1 MIGGFSFCGVDIADI
16 GLEYAPDNAET
27 YVYQP
32 ATWRSFD
39 ETVDVHPGGYHYGD
53 SAEVKEFSLRCFY
66 EEKHLT
72 HGFMTRFFDLFK
84 RGRTGR
90 LVFKR
95 RPWCYYTATVSERPD
110 ISELSNYMNGIVTI
124 HMKAHYPFA
133 RSDVR
138 QLDPFDESAL
148 DMLANTALFQR
159 PEQELPTSFIP
170 PANLTDTIL
179 LHNPGTE
186 RAPCGIAIAGDAV
199 DGVIIA
205 NLTTGENVKFI
216 GLSTQVLGNNYI
228 LCDGMNGKTVITN
241 GYSSS
246 YGFMYHDYGFISLE
260 SGFPID
266 RNVSA
271 VYSGADVTIPSGLTR
286 DVVGH
291 HIWLDNQWRKITAQP
306 SPYEITVNPA
316 PSGEGQEV
324 TDITRMNE
332 IKITPVGDCTLTR
345 LEFIYTPTYT

>member
-16 GLEYAPDNAET
+16 GLEYAPDISET

-32 ATWRSFD
+32 STFRLFE
-39 ETVDVHPGGYHYGD
+39 ETVDVHPGGYLYGTA
-53 SAEVKEFSLRCFY
+53 AEVKEFSLRCYY
-66 EEKHLT
+66 EEKHLA
-72 HGFMTRFFDLFK
+72 HGIMTRIFDLF
-84 RGRTGR
+84 RNGRTGR

-110 ISELSNYMNGIVTI
+110 ISEMSNYMNGIVTI
-124 HMKAHYPFA
+124 HMKAYYPFA

-148 DMLANTALFQR
+148 DMLENTALFQR
-159 PEQELPTSFIP
+159 PAQELPTSFVP
-170 PANLTDTIL
+170 PENLTDTIL
-179 LHNPGTE
+179 IHNPGTE

-205 NLTTGENVKFI
+205 NLTTGESVKFI
-216 GLSTQVLGNNYI
+216 GLSTSVLGSKYV
-228 LCDGMNGKTVITN
+228 LCDSMNGKTVITN
-241 GYSSS
+241 GTASDLGY
-246 YGFMYHDYGFISLE
+246 MYHDYGFMDLE

-271 VYSGADVTIPSGLTR
+271 IYDQEKVTIPNGIIG
-286 DVVGH
+286 DPVGR
-291 HIWLDNQWRKITAQP
+291 HIWIDNQWRKIITHP

-316 PSGEGQEV
+316 PENEGQEV
-324 TDITRMNE
+324 TDITQMNE

>member
-27 YVYQP
+27 YVYRP
-32 ATWRSFD
+32 ATWRPFE
-39 ETVDVHPGGYHYGD
+39 ETIDIHHGGYHYGD
-53 SAEVKEFSLRCFY
+53 AAEVKEFSLRCFY

-72 HGFMTRFFDLFK
+72 HGIMTRIFDLFQ

-95 RPWCYYTATVSERPD
+95 RPWCYYTATVSEPPD

-124 HMKAHYPFA
+124 HMKAYYPFA

-138 QLDPFDESAL
+138 QLNMFDENVL
-148 DMLANTALFQR
+148 DMLQNTALLR
-159 PEQELPTSFIP
+159 GAGQEPPTSFIP

-186 RAPCGIAIAGDAV
+186 RAPCGIAIAGNAV
-199 DGVIIA
+199 NGVIIA
-205 NLTTGENVKFI
+205 NMTTGESAKFI
-216 GLSTQVLGNNYI
+216 GLSTEVLGNKYI

-241 GYSSS
+241 GSISS

-260 SGFPID
+260 SGYPIERD
-266 RNVSA
+266 VQA
-271 VYSGADVTIPSGLTR
+271 IYSGADVMIPQGIKR
-286 DVVGH
+286 NVVGH
-291 HIWLDNQWRKITAQP
+291 HIWLGNQWRKIVTQ
-306 SPYEITVNPA
+306 STPYDITVNPA
-316 PSGEGQEV
+316 PSGEGNEI
-324 TDITRMNE
+324 TDITKMNE
-332 IKITPVGDCTLTR
+332 IKITPIGECTLTR